1 MIENIRSAYRLISTI
16 KVSGDAVDYM
26 AMARQ
31 QLREAEKKALEASGV
46 PRAMTLADGEEETDG
61 RDNSD

>member
-1 MIENIRSAYRLISTI
+1 MIKNIRNAYRLISAI
-16 KVSGDAVDYM
+16 KVSGEAVDYM

-46 PRAMTLADGEEETDG
+46 PRAMPTGDGEEENDG
-61 RDNSD
+61 QTC

>member
-1 MIENIRSAYRLISTI
+1 MIKNIRNAYRLISAI

-31 QLREAEKKALEASGV
+31 QLREAEKKALEASGTARC
-46 PRAMTLADGEEETDG
+46 PFPTMKEEETDG